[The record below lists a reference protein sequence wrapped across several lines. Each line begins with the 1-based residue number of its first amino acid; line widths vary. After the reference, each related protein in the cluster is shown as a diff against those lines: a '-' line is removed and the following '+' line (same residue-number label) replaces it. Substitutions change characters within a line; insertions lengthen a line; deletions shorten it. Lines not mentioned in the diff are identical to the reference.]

1 VRSGREWRLVES
13 AANEVRAGST
23 DFWEEGDAGALGE
36 FEKYRIVQDRLFESD
51 FDRMLM
57 ALPRSVE

>member
-1 VRSGREWRLVES
+1 VES